1 MDKSCSTCCD
11 FSAEIYKWETMLVS
25 TTIIRET
32 QGRSSFFAFN
42 TLYFQTTTFNM
53 QGMKRQYE
61 QLIREY
67 LGYFP
72 CVVLIGA
79 RDTHSVIVDWYCWQL
94 T

>member
-1 MDKSCSTCCD
+1 
-11 FSAEIYKWETMLVS
+11 
-25 TTIIRET
+25 
-32 QGRSSFFAFN
+32 
-42 TLYFQTTTFNM
+42 M

-79 RDTHSVIVDWYCWQL
+79 RQTGKSTIIGMLDEKGEIFDLVVREDYQKFANDLICFCDLMTNKSPL
-94 T
+94 TKRSYYRNYSQH